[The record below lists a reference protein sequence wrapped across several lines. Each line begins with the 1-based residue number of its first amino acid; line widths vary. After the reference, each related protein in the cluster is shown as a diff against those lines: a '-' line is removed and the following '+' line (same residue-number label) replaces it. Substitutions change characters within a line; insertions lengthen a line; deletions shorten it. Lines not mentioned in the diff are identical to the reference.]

1 MKICFVNQSD
11 TGGGAAKASMRLARA
26 LRDAG
31 MNITMMVDYK
41 RTEEDFVISPDR
53 MLQRHRRYARIR
65 ASKFLLDT
73 LKMNRRA
80 FHSPSLF
87 PSRWPDLINRLQADI
102 VHLHWVQYEMLSVED
117 ICRIEK
123 PLIWTL
129 HDMWAFCGSEHY
141 ARDER
146 WASGYSRSN
155 RPDTESVFDL
165 NRHIWRRKARSWTTP
180 FQIITP
186 SQWLEGCV
194 SKSALM
200 ENWPVRTIPNTIDT
214 NIWSPR
220 DKVRARKR
228 LGIPVEG
235 ELLLFGAIGGTKDP
249 RKGFDLLIP
258 SLAKLKQKR
267 PRVKLVVFG
276 GTKPPSDV
284 RLPIPICDLGYID
297 ENEKLVDAYSA
308 SDVVIIPSRQ
318 DNLPN
323 MGLEALACGRPVVA
337 FDIGGLPDIIDHRE
351 TGYLATPFDHDELT
365 DGLDWILSDQDR
377 LRWLEYNART
387 RALSQF
393 SPSAIV
399 PQYISAYEA
408 LLKTG

>member
-11 TGGGAAKASMRLARA
+11 SGGGAAKASMRLARA

-31 MNITMMVDYK
+31 MDVTMMVDDN
-41 RTEEDFVISPDR
+41 RSEEDFVFSPGR
-53 MLQRHRRYARIR
+53 RLQHHRRHARIR
-65 ASKFLLDT
+65 ASKFLMDSLRMD
-73 LKMNRRA
+73 NRT
-80 FHSPSLF
+80 FYSPSLF
-87 PSRWPDLINRLQADI
+87 PSRWPDLINRLEADI
-102 VHLHWVQYEMLSVED
+102 VHLHWVQYEMMSVED
-117 ICRIEK
+117 IGRIKK

-129 HDMWAFCGSEHY
+129 HDMWAFCGAEHY
-141 ARDER
+141 PQDER

-155 RPDTESVFDL
+155 RPDSESVFDL
-165 NRHIWRRKARSWTTP
+165 NRHVWRRKVRSWTTP

-186 SQWLEGCV
+186 SQWLRACV
-194 SKSALM
+194 SRSALM

-220 DKVRARKR
+220 DKVGARQR
-228 LGIPVEG
+228 LGLPVEG
-235 ELLLFGAIGGTKDP
+235 DLLLFGAIGGTKDP

-267 PRVKLVVFG
+267 PQVKLVVFG
-276 GTKPPSDV
+276 EAEPPSDV
-284 RLPIPICDLGYID
+284 HLPIPVCHLGYID
-297 ENEKLVDAYSA
+297 EDERLLDTYSA

-351 TGYLATPFDHDELT
+351 TGYLATPFDHDDLT
-365 DGLDWILSDQDR
+365 NGLDWVLSDRDR
-377 LRWLEYNART
+377 LRRLEDNARAQAVS
-387 RALSQF
+387 RF

-408 LLKTG
+408 LLETG